1 MGKNVFDIPAA
12 QSWIRRWV
20 DTLIYGKYSQTITN
34 VSTDRPIFFCKVK
47 PNTSTII
54 NLKVSGPNFQGS
66 INLAVT
72 VGLKTELNKAGMS
85 VLSSSIPAFFSGS
98 TVYLASSV
106 DGLLEDYI
114 FVGFSVPSTGTFTV
128 GMQAV
133 SSERNGI
140 SVVAYSVPMTT
151 VPNVQFKV
159 SDGYLAGY
167 PAIKPIK
174 ELDAFRRW
182 SAEYQYAAEDPVF
195 FHGSVYFANPAMT
208 PSVGESPVSAPVKW
222 IQLARPDPGPMDIT
236 EGARTP
242 QLFYRPGMIISNT
255 TALKL
260 RKARQDQGMRYP
272 SLESRVYHFD
282 DDLLDQNQENP
293 LIIVPQLPEPWYNDW
308 AESELHYNDVDGSL
322 FAYNSPDLENIIPHF
337 VNEDSAPEPPLTTN
351 PAVTKKPF
359 KEVPSFYYG
368 TYMIPIVLPDNAG
381 DNVLDYWFKTITGG
395 GFRLIDIELSTGEL
409 IGILLGYEEPFYNDN
424 SGVGVPDNFPYNS
437 NILMPGTVVYN
448 ERDIDG
454 DMALIQ
460 WYEGHWVRRDFAVLD
475 APQPGVWN
483 HISMRVG
490 VDSVSIFLNNRQE
503 SFDRLSSGFGGS
515 SLVTVNPEQVPMG
528 VDEMLM
534 DAFHSIDFDRF
545 IEVSGRGLPWAFH
558 EWDEGWM
565 TIYGDDPEK
574 IDSNL
579 ALYLFP
585 VGSAITQTSNN
596 GGVYNDSQTPW
607 ERFHDFRREQFVLQG
622 EIVPSGGNGEKTRIW
637 QRVS

>member
-1 MGKNVFDIPAA
+1 MGKNIFDIPAV
-12 QSWIRRWV
+12 QSWIKRWV

-54 NLKVSGPNFQGS
+54 NLKVSGPGFQGS

-85 VLSSSIPAFFSGS
+85 VLTASIPAFFSGS
-98 TVYLASSV
+98 TVYLATSV

-114 FVGFSVPSTGTFTV
+114 FIGFSVPATGTFTV

-140 SVVAYSVPMTT
+140 STVAYSVPMTT

-167 PAIKPIK
+167 PAIKPIRA
-174 ELDAFRRW
+174 LDAFRQW
-182 SAEYQYAAEDPVF
+182 SATYQYVAEDPVF
-195 FHGSVYFANPAMT
+195 FHGSAYFANPAMV
-208 PSVGESPVSAPVKW
+208 PAVGESPASAPVKW

-242 QLFYRPGMIISNT
+242 QLFYQPGLIISNT
-255 TALKL
+255 TALRL

-272 SLESRVYHFD
+272 SLDSRVYHFD
-282 DDLLDQNQENP
+282 DDLLDQDQENP
-293 LIIVPQLPEPWYNDW
+293 LTIVPQLPEPWYNDW
-308 AESELHYNDVDGSL
+308 AASEFKYNDIDSSI
-322 FAYNSPDLENIIPHF
+322 FAYNTPDLDNIIPHF

-351 PAVTKKPF
+351 PAITKKPF

-368 TYMIPIVLPDNAG
+368 TYKIPIVLSDNEG
-381 DNVLDYWFKTITGG
+381 ENVLDYWFKTITGG
-395 GFRLIDIELSTGEL
+395 GFRLIDIELPTGEL
-409 IGILLGYEEPFYNDN
+409 INILLGYEEPFYNDN
-424 SGVGVPDNFPYNS
+424 SGIGVPDNFPYNS
-437 NILMPGTVVYN
+437 NILMPGTVIYN

-454 DMALIQ
+454 DMALVQ
-460 WYEGHWVRRDFAVLD
+460 GYNGHWVRKDFSVLD

-490 VDSVSIFLNNRQE
+490 IDFVSMFLNGRQE
-503 SFDRLSSGFGGS
+503 SFDRLSSGFGGDS
-515 SLVTVNPEQVPMG
+515 FVTVNPEQTPIG
-528 VDEMLM
+528 IDEMLM
-534 DAFHSIDFDRF
+534 DASHSIDFDRF
-545 IEVSGRGLPWAFH
+545 IEVSGRGLPWAFR
-558 EWDEGWM
+558 EWDEGWL

-585 VGSAITQTSNN
+585 VGSVVSQTSNN
-596 GGVYNDSQTPW
+596 GVYDDSQTPW
-607 ERFHDFRREQFVLQG
+607 ERFHNFRQNQFVLQG
-622 EIVPSGGNGEKTRIW
+622 EIIPSGGNGEKTRIW